1 MLNIETYWNVEE
13 DKNSEIEDGQ
23 ERVQEDPLVT
33 EMTIRRNKAIKYI
46 TDTAKLIAPVI
57 EEDILSG
64 YEWLIE
70 TLKNSKYPDIQSEIE
85 IARALYYVKSKN
97 IDLAIESLKSFEKKD
112 KKMMTLASTNLGFLY
127 LLEGDLVNAEKY
139 CDVALK
145 YDRFNAKAKV
155 NKGNC

>member
-1 MLNIETYWNVEE
+1 M
-13 DKNSEIEDGQ
+13 
-23 ERVQEDPLVT
+23 
-33 EMTIRRNKAIKYI
+33 IRRNKAIKYI